1 MKNTM
6 FLLPLKYKNVST
18 KVQVKPKNGCI
29 STGKYSKGLQK
40 WGEATN

>member
-6 FLLPLKYKNVST
+6 FLLPLKYKNAST

-29 STGKYSKGLQK
+29 STGNNSKGLQK